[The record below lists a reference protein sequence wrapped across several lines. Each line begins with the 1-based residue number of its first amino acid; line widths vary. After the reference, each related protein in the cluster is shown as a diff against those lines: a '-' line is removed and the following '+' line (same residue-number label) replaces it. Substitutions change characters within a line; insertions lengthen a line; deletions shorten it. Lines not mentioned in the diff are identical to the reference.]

1 METIEF
7 DDDEDD
13 ELPAPITLKDV
24 QLLNKAGQQAEEF
37 AVVANGEGPP
47 EVRASPRCPTTMCL
61 LVLVLAIVALMR
73 SATSLCSLQPASSV
87 ALCPRGSSWSL
98 HAASMPPAVRAV
110 HVARHCLPCPA

>member
-47 EVRASPRCPTTMCL
+47 EVCASPHCL
-61 LVLVLAIVALMR
+61 ATADVLASPGACHQLPR
-73 SATSLCSLQPASSV
+73 SALLGASAASSQHL
-87 ALCPRGSSWSL
+87 A
-98 HAASMPPAVRAV
+98 
-110 HVARHCLPCPA
+110 

>member
-1 METIEF
+1 MVETIEF

-47 EVRASPRCPTTMCL
+47 EVCAGPRCPADMCL
-61 LVLVLAIVALMR
+61 PVLVLAIDL
-73 SATSLCSLQPASSV
+73 L
-87 ALCPRGSSWSL
+87 
-98 HAASMPPAVRAV
+98 
-110 HVARHCLPCPA
+110 CLPACAACSQQAA